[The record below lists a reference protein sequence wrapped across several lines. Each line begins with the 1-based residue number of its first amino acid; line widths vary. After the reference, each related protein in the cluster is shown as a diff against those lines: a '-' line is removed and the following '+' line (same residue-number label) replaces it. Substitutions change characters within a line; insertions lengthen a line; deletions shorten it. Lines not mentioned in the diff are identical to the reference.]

1 MDVILRIGTAGRLID
16 FGIAT
21 TRTERSAVMAQRF
34 RVYQRHGYYRPGL
47 KADRDEYDRRAVS
60 FLARVDGGDGRGVIV
75 GSARLIVGATRPGF
89 RFPTEKAFRLELP
102 SAVRAIPVSKRVEV
116 GRLVAER
123 PEGIPLSGLL
133 VPLGLIQAISLYAR
147 PRGIRCGLAGV
158 KRRLL
163 LALRGTGLP
172 FRDLPHAGI
181 TYPRR
186 GALAGYFRHPDPV
199 VPVYWLA
206 EEMPP
211 AVAKVVLR

>member
-1 MDVILRIGTAGRLID
+1 MDVILRIGAAGRLID

-60 FLARVDGGDGRGVIV
+60 FLARVNGGDGRGVIV
-75 GSARLIVGATRPGF
+75 GSARLILGATRPGF

-102 SAVRAIPVSKRVEV
+102 RAVRAIPVSQRIEV

-147 PRGIRCGLAGV
+147 PRGIRCGLAGEA
-158 KRRLL
+158 KLPRFRLVHDPPEQL
-163 LALRGTGLP
+163 LALEPRHNARTEKPIARANGLSP
-172 FRDLPHAGI
+172 GF
-181 TYPRR
+181 
-186 GALAGYFRHPDPV
+186 F
-199 VPVYWLA
+199 
-206 EEMPP
+206 PP
-211 AVAKVVLR
+211 ACLCSGT